1 MKRLAL
7 CILWPA
13 FLSAGVLDALV
24 FAVLDPHD
32 LRWFGGAHVGWTPVA
47 VYSVTFLIFWA
58 GIAASAAMTALLSL
72 SDAEVNA
79 FGAELVAP
87 RGASTGAA

>member
-47 VYSVTFLIFWA
+47 VYSVTFLIFWS

-79 FGAELVAP
+79 LGADAMVAGGP
-87 RGASTGAA
+87 STGAA

>member
-13 FLSAGVLDALV
+13 FLSAGVFDALV

-79 FGAELVAP
+79 FGAEPVAP